1 MNEVPFSRRSTAV
14 FPGTAILV
22 WLALWPTC

>member
-1 MNEVPFSRRSTAV
+1 MNEVPFSRRSNAV
-14 FPGTAILV
+14 IPGAAILV